1 MNTVDRIKQICK
13 DRKIAISK
21 LEKDCGFSNGY
32 IGQLKKG
39 TVPDNR
45 LKAIAN
51 YLDVTVDYLLGSEN
65 YEYDKNTKTWDY
77 IVSKK
82 DQVLIEK
89 IMLDAD
95 LSKRLIAYAEK
106 LAQIIDEDEKIA
118 NKKGE
123 NYE

>member
-45 LKAIAN
+45 LKTISN

-65 YEYDKNTKTWDY
+65 YEYDKKTKTWDY